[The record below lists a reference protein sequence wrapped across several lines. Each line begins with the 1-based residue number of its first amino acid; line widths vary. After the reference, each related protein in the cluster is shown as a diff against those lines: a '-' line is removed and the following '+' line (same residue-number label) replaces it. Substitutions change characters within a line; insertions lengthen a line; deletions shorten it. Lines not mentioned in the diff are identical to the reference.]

1 MMQNVMEVVIV
12 TENDVSALKGR
23 AGEQVV
29 LVFRSIA
36 KWMAKMRKRPKLQRF
51 QCLDCDTAFHDHKV
65 PEAFAVTL
73 PFAPEEDKQAV
84 TVGICRRCVEKEDEA
99 LIRTFVERLRAYP
112 DLTIIQGGRA

>member
-51 QCLDCDTAFHDHKV
+51 QCLDCDTAFHDHLRRDPSV
-65 PEAFAVTL
+65 RARRGQAGRDGRHL
-73 PFAPEEDKQAV
+73 PAL
-84 TVGICRRCVEKEDEA
+84 RRK
-99 LIRTFVERLRAYP
+99 
-112 DLTIIQGGRA
+112 GG